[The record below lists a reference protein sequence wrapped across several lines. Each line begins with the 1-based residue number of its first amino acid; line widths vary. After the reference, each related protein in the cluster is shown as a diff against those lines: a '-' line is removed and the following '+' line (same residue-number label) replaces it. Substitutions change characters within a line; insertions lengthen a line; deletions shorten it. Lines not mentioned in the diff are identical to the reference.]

1 MPAYLKDLLGYQTHM
16 VGKWHLGHYKK
27 DYLPQNRGFDN
38 FYGYLSDQ
46 LWYYNHKSPHACANG
61 VCFYDM
67 QVGRSPNAT
76 TKATTK
82 LLRRRPHRLRRLKA
96 AHATASARTEP
107 PAPLSLSGAP
117 AARSTT
123 A

>member
-1 MPAYLKDLLGYQTHM
+1 M
-16 VGKWHLGHYKK
+16 VGKWHLGHYTK

-38 FYGYLSDQ
+38 FFGYLSDQ

-67 QVGRSPNAT
+67 QVRLSQYYESQYYEELP
-76 TKATTK
+76 
-82 LLRRRPHRLRRLKA
+82 RRRLPNTNPARTIANIRRLTNPA
-96 AHATASARTEP
+96 LSRGASYGAR
-107 PAPLSLSGAP
+107 
-117 AARSTT
+117 ARSTT